1 VYIHAQ
7 KNMDT
12 EVLND
17 RTTDVKHDHTET
29 IGNDQKSAS
38 T

>member
-1 VYIHAQ
+1 
-7 KNMDT
+7 MDT

-29 IGNDQKSAS
+29 
-38 T
+38 

>member
-1 VYIHAQ
+1 
-7 KNMDT
+7 T

-29 IGNDQKSAS
+29 IGNDQKI
-38 T
+38 TV

>member
-1 VYIHAQ
+1 
-7 KNMDT
+7 MDT

-29 IGNDQKSAS
+29 IGNDQKI
-38 T
+38 TV

>member
-1 VYIHAQ
+1 
-7 KNMDT
+7 M
-12 EVLND
+12 
-17 RTTDVKHDHTET
+17 KHDHTET